1 MDRSFIDEY
10 ERGSEKLTMAIRGL
24 KREDLLAIPVP
35 GTWSIQQIAIH
46 LADSDQVIADRI
58 KRVVAEDNPPLL
70 AFDENKWVKN
80 LAYDEQSAD
89 DAAKTMELVRKQLA
103 RVLRSLPDAAFDR
116 RGNHSERGPMTLRQ
130 LVEGA
135 SKHLDHHLKFINDK
149 REMLGKN
156 MW

>member
-1 MDRSFIDEY
+1 MDRSFIEEY
-10 ERGSEKLTMAIRGL
+10 ERGSEKLAMAIRGL
-24 KREDLLAIPVP
+24 QREDLMAFPKA
-35 GTWSIQQIAIH
+35 GTWSIQQIAVH
-46 LADSDQVIADRI
+46 LADAELVIADRM
-58 KRVVAEDNPPLL
+58 KRVITEDNPTLL

-80 LAYDEQSAD
+80 LAYDEQSAEV
-89 DAAKTMELVRKQLA
+89 AARTIELVRKQMS

-116 RGNHSERGPMTLRQ
+116 RGNHNERGPLTLRQ

-135 SKHLDHHLKFINDK
+135 SKHLDHHLKFVNDK